1 MYENQGSLGRGI
13 AGAVIGSLPG
23 ILLWVILG
31 YLGFTAAIVG
41 FVIAFGILFGYEKF
55 GGAVDKSAFIIC
67 AVVMILAVYAGEHM
81 SWAVVVHSALKEY
94 DDEITLGD
102 CASNLFSILDLAEL
116 KGEFIGSLVKGYLFA
131 FLGAFGLIKKMAR

>member
-1 MYENQGSLGRGI
+1 MYETQNSLWKGI

-41 FVIAFGILFGYEKF
+41 FVIAFGILFGYGKF
-55 GGAVDKSAFIIC
+55 GGAADKSAIIIC
-67 AVVMILAVYAGEHM
+67 VVTMLVAVFAGEYL

-94 DDEITLGD
+94 DITLGD
-102 CASNLFSILDLAEL
+102 CVSNLFSILDLAEM
-116 KGEFIGSLVKGYLFA
+116 KSDFVFSLLKGYLFA
-131 FLGAFGLIKKMAR
+131 FLGAFGLIRKMAG